1 MNRRVVI
8 TGLGVCAPNGVG
20 LTDFTQSLLEGK
32 SGIRHQPALERL
44 GFGCQIAGEPLV
56 RDNQVDRYFTPLERR
71 GLNASGIVYGVI
83 AGVDAWYD
91 AGLEKNVS
99 DEPCW
104 EQGIIFGTGI
114 LGVDKF
120 REAIHLIDDGDV
132 RRLGSTSVIQTM
144 ASGISAYLGGQLGC
158 GNQVTTNSAACTTGT
173 EGILMAYERIRQGK
187 AEIMLT
193 GSCSDSG
200 PYVWGGFDAMRI
212 LPRDYNDRPAIASR
226 PMSASASGFI
236 PGSGAGALVLES
248 LESAQK
254 RGARIYAEIVGGEIN
269 SGGQVGEGSMTAPNS
284 KAVQR
289 CIQKALSNSH
299 IKASDIDV
307 INGHLTATSKDAL
320 EIENWSKALERSG
333 TDFPYINSFKGSVGH
348 CLAAAGSIE
357 SVATVLQF
365 KEGAV
370 FKNVNCE
377 DLHSDIT
384 RVISEA
390 SIPRETVRHSPTYIA
405 KASFGFGDVNA
416 CVIFKSYEESVGN
429 IN

>member
-20 LTDFTQSLLEGK
+20 LTDFTQSLLDGK
-32 SGIRHQPALERL
+32 SGIRHQPNLEKL
-44 GFGCQIAGEPLV
+44 GFGCQVAGEPLV
-56 RDNQVDRYFTPLERR
+56 KDNLIDNYFTPLERR
-71 GLNASGIVYGVI
+71 GLNATGIVYGVI
-83 AGVDAWYD
+83 AGVDAWKD
-91 AGLEKNVS
+91 SGLEKNTS
-99 DEPCW
+99 NEPFW
-104 EQGIIFGTGI
+104 DRGIIFGTGI

-120 REAIHLIDDGDV
+120 REAIHLIDEGSV

-144 ASGISAYLGGQLGC
+144 ASGISAYLGGLLGC

-173 EGILMAYERIRQGK
+173 EGIIMAYERISQGK

-212 LPRDYNDRPAIASR
+212 LPRGYNHNPTKASR
-226 PMSASASGFI
+226 PMSATASGFI

-254 RGARIYAEIVGGEIN
+254 RGVHIYAEVLGGEIN
-269 SGGQVGEGSMTAPNS
+269 SGGQMGEGSMTAPNS
-284 KAVQR
+284 IAVQR
-289 CIQKALSNSH
+289 CICNAVSN
-299 IKASDIDV
+299 AGVQLTDVDV
-307 INGHLTATSKDAL
+307 INGHLTATAKDGL
-320 EIENWSKALERSG
+320 EIENWSKSLERKG
-333 TDFPYINSFKGSVGH
+333 EDFPYVNSFKGAVGH

-365 KEGAV
+365 KEKVV

-377 DLHSDIT
+377 DIHPEINSLISET
-384 RVISEA
+384 RV
-390 SIPRETVRHSPTYIA
+390 PRETLSYVPRVIA

-416 CVIFKSYEESVGN
+416 CVIFKAYLEE
-429 IN
+429 

>member
-20 LTDFTQSLLEGK
+20 LPDFTQSLIDGK
-32 SGIRHQPALERL
+32 SGIRHQPILEKL

-56 RDNQVDRYFTPLERR
+56 KDNLIDTYFTPLERR
-71 GLNASGIVYGVI
+71 GLNATGIVYGVI
-83 AGVDAWYD
+83 AGVDAWND
-91 AGLEKNVS
+91 AGLEKNNTE
-99 DEPCW
+99 EPSW
-104 EQGIIFGTGI
+104 DRGILFGTGI

-120 REAIHLIDDGDV
+120 REAIHLIDEGNV

-144 ASGISAYLGGQLGC
+144 ASGISAYLGGLLGC

-173 EGILMAYERIRQGK
+173 EGIIMAYDRISQGK
-187 AEIMLT
+187 AEIILT

-212 LPRDYNDRPAIASR
+212 LPRAYNSSPFKASR

-254 RGARIYAEIVGGEIN
+254 RGAHIYAEVLGGEIN
-269 SGGQVGEGSMTAPNS
+269 SGGQIGEGSMTAPNS
-284 KAVQR
+284 MAVQR
-289 CIQKALSNSH
+289 CIRNALSNSGVE
-299 IKASDIDV
+299 ASQVDV
-307 INGHLTATSKDAL
+307 INGHLTATAKDTL
-320 EIENWSKALERSG
+320 EVKNWSKALGRKG
-333 TDFPYINSFKGSVGH
+333 LDFPYINSFKSSIGH

-357 SVATVLQF
+357 CVATILQF
-365 KEGAV
+365 KEKVV
-370 FKNVNCE
+370 FKNMNCE
-377 DLHSDIT
+377 DIHPEIKEL
-384 RVISEA
+384 ISEQC
-390 SIPRETVRHSPTYIA
+390 IPRKTLDYTPQIIA

-416 CVIFKSYEESVGN
+416 CVLFKYFSD
-429 IN
+429 